1 MSEENN
7 NEALWYVVHT
17 YSGYENKVKA
27 TLERIVEN
35 RGIQEYIQ
43 EIEVPME
50 DYTEI
55 KDGKTKVMQRKI
67 YPGYVLVKMILTDEI
82 WYIVRNTRGVTGFV
96 GPNSKPVPLSE
107 EELALMGLDSS
118 WEPEVDYGIGDSI
131 KVINGPLE
139 SFIGTVEEINF
150 EKKKVKVLVSMFGR
164 ETPVE
169 LELNQ
174 IMRIWLEIFNS
185 YLLHMQSI

>member
-1 MSEENN
+1 MTEETNK
-7 NEALWYVVHT
+7 EALWYVIHT

-35 RGIQEYIQ
+35 RGISDFIQ

-55 KDGKTKVMQRKI
+55 KDGKTKVTTRKI
-67 YPGYVLVKMILTDEI
+67 FPGYVLVKMILNDEI

-96 GPNSKPVPLSE
+96 GPNSKPVSLTE
-107 EELALMGLDSS
+107 EELAFMGLEST
-118 WEPEVDYGIGDSI
+118 WEPEVDYGIGDSVR
-131 KVINGPLE
+131 VINGPLE
-139 SFIGTVEEINF
+139 SFIGTVDEINLD
-150 EKKKVKVLVSMFGR
+150 KKKVKVIVSMFGR

-169 LELNQ
+169 LDLNQ
-174 IMRIWLEIFNS
+174 IMRL
-185 YLLHMQSI
+185 